1 MRAPGRAYR
10 TSRPV
15 SAGRSSSGRRRA
27 CRRWRSAGRPLR
39 YAPRRSFSR
48 SRKRF
53 YVLDIQM
60 PQGQP
65 TGLSLL
71 RSLEQRHPASV
82 FIFVTGDPGLATHEE
97 FAERVVL
104 GKPLDFAAL
113 RRAVAERASDFI
125 N

>member
-1 MRAPGRAYR
+1 
-10 TSRPV
+10 
-15 SAGRSSSGRRRA
+15 
-27 CRRWRSAGRPLR
+27 LR